1 MTQPGWDDDERL
13 LGELAQALRETES
26 LARTVAEHG
35 HAALSWRTIDEEL
48 LLASLTFD
56 SSLEPVPQTRAEQPD
71 EARVLVFT
79 STPLSMELEVLPDQV
94 VGQILPPAAGEILIE
109 TSDGAEYR
117 ITADESGFFELPSL
131 PDGPV
136 RLRCDT
142 PTGRVVTD
150 WVRL

>member
-1 MTQPGWDDDERL
+1 MTRPNWDDDERL
-13 LGELAQALRETES
+13 LQDLAQAVRATAP
-26 LARTVAEHG
+26 LARTVAD
-35 HAALSWRTIDEEL
+35 HAEGALSWRTIDEE
-48 LLASLTFD
+48 LASLTFD
-56 SSLEPVPQTRAEQPD
+56 SSLEPVLESRADPG

-79 STPLSMELEVLPDQV
+79 SPPLSVELEVLSDQV
-94 VGQILPPAAGEILIE
+94 VGQILPPAAGEIVIE

-117 ITADESGFFELPSL
+117 VDADDLGFFELPSL

-142 PTGRVVTD
+142 ATGRVVTD

>member
-1 MTQPGWDDDERL
+1 MTRPDWADDEHL
-13 LGELAQALRETES
+13 LDDLAEAVRATAPLAPRIAEQAEG
-26 LARTVAEHG
+26 AW
-35 HAALSWRTIDEEL
+35 SWRTIDEEL

-56 SSLEPVPQTRAEQPD
+56 SSLESAEPTRADPD

-79 STPLSMELEVLPDQV
+79 STPLSVELEVMHGHT
-94 VGQILPPAAGEILIE
+94 VGQILPPGPGEILVE
-109 TSDGAEYR
+109 ASDGAEYHLR
-117 ITADESGFFELPSL
+117 ADESGFFELPAL
-131 PDGPV
+131 PEGPV